1 MILRTDVIK
10 FYGGKKMITV
20 PDLVQEAVEFFENN
34 SGKVDAELSAVRN
47 ITIKKKNGK
56 ETIIAKSFLEKY
68 LYIKEHYANGTF
80 ITSDGS
86 IDPEFRAIYLD
97 FYQIKIGKHVTQP
110 FMEDYFAL
118 LKESKKWGKWD
129 VHAMHGYV
137 AARLE
142 PYKNLKGQQTYQ
154 YSFISKLLHTA
165 NNELPIYDQN
175 VWKVVEEKGSPAGT
189 SKMPY
194 AKRINRFVSTL
205 DKIGVLYKGLAKNQ
219 TFKNLLGTVT
229 CWSRVKISFVKKCD
243 FIFWVMG
250 DFALKTKKAGKK
262 SGKTSVKGSAAGK
275 GAGTKSGAAAN
286 TSGNSTGEANS
297 EENTN
302 IEKERKKEEESIMG
316 HKLIRESFDFIVT
329 NPPYKK
335 LETGKVNKEGL
346 YELEGEQKIEK
357 TLSAYFIIRTE
368 WAFGENGKNFV
379 DIMLDIAKRRKRLTV
394 VDDQIGT
401 PTYCRDLSILLSDI
415 IETQKYGYY
424 NVTNSGG
431 YVSRYEFAKEIFR
444 QAADLGHKEYSEA
457 NLSVHPSATE
467 EYGPSITVRP
477 LNSRLDL
484 SKLQAN
490 GFTPLPS
497 WEDALSRYLKQ
508 KNFYN

>member
-1 MILRTDVIK
+1 MLIYLRKINTKKESEVLKWISHWSEAIESMPESRRKNYLENILKERDILKDNSVLYTVEKGDEEYGLFSYAIAGVCLKNVDVN
-10 FYGGKKMITV
+10 TSSCE
-20 PDLVQEAVEFFENN
+20 LVMFPSNDEEWNKQAQTATLKLLLDAAFHQYNMQEVY
-34 SGKVDAELSAVRN
+34 VY
-47 ITIKKKNGK
+47 
-56 ETIIAKSFLEKY
+56 LEKNEDMEISW
-68 LYIKEHYANGTF
+68 LETNGFLLDEKEKMHCEY
-80 ITSDGS
+80 S
-86 IDPEFRAIYLD
+86 IYLD
-97 FYQIKIGKHVTQP
+97 MIRLKSVRKRKLMKILVTGAAGKLGHDLVRELYSRGHDVVGSDIQEKYQIKTLDGQAEIPYVP
-110 FMEDYFAL
+110 LDIIDE
-118 LKESKKWGKWD
+118 KEVKKVISRLSPDAVIHCAAWTAVDDAEREENKSKVYDINVRGTENIAIACKACD
-129 VHAMHGYV
+129 
-137 AARLE
+137 
-142 PYKNLKGQQTYQ
+142 
-154 YSFISKLLHTA
+154 SKLMYITTDYVFNGEGA
-165 NNELPIYDQN
+165 EP
-175 VWKVVEEKGSPAGT
+175 WKADC
-189 SKMPY
+189 
-194 AKRINRFVSTL
+194 R
-205 DKIGVLYKGLAKNQ
+205 
-219 TFKNLLGTVT
+219 
-229 CWSRVKISFVKKCD
+229 D
-243 FIFWVMG
+243 FEPLNYYG
-250 DFALKTKKAGKK
+250 RTK
-262 SGKTSVKGSAAGK
+262 
-275 GAGTKSGAAAN
+275 
-286 TSGNSTGEANS
+286 
-297 EENTN
+297 
-302 IEKERKKEEESIMG
+302 
-316 HKLIRESFDFIVT
+316 
-329 NPPYKK
+329 
-335 LETGKVNKEGL
+335 
-346 YELEGEQKIEK
+346 LEGEQKIEK